1 MIDSNKDMNKTKPKI
16 GLALGSG
23 GAKGFAHIG
32 VLRAL
37 EKMGIKPDIITGSSM
52 GAIVGA
58 CYALG
63 VSVNAMAKTVT
74 ELSTKKLLDVKLPN
88 NYGFVK
94 GDRANNLI
102 REFLNVEEGKELSF
116 NDCKIPFGC
125 VAANL
130 SEPEVVYLTEG
141 DLLKSVRASYSING
155 VFQAV
160 EINGKKLTDGGIL
173 CRVPVTLA
181 REMGADV
188 VIAVDCVGKTQPV
201 NLETNKYIDTIV
213 RIFSIMDYEI
223 SKHEM
228 STADCLISINQ
239 PEVSIIRIKNVEE
252 GILAGYNAAKNKE
265 NEIKKLIQNWK

>member
-1 MIDSNKDMNKTKPKI
+1 MIGSNRDMNKIKPKI

-37 EKMGIKPDIITGSSM
+37 EKMGVQPDIITGSSM

-63 VSVNAMAKTVT
+63 VGVNAMAKTVT

-94 GDRANNLI
+94 GERAHNLI
-102 REFLNVEEGKELSF
+102 REFLHIEEGKELSF

-160 EINGKKLTDGGIL
+160 EIDGKKLTDGGIL
-173 CRVPVTLA
+173 CRVPVKLA
-181 REMGADV
+181 MEMGADI

-201 NLETNKYIDTIV
+201 DLESNKYIDTIV

-228 STADCLISINQ
+228 ATADCLISIDQ
-239 PEVSIIRIKNVEE
+239 PEVSIIKIKNVEE
-252 GILAGYNAAKNKE
+252 GILAGYTATKNKE
-265 NEIKKLIQNWK
+265 KDIKDLIENWK